1 MVEFFTHTLPFF
13 QMSLFQMFYYF
24 CFWSVF
30 GWFFEVILRSIETG
44 GFENRGFLNGAFCP
58 IYGFG
63 VLGVIVMFRGLVDRP
78 ILMFFASAIL
88 CTTLE
93 WLVGRLLLMVF
104 KTRWWDYTNYKV
116 HSPDGL
122 ISLPA
127 TLFWGFGCVGMM
139 KFAQPM
145 VVKAV
150 SYIPIKLG
158 IALIFFIFAVIIVDI
173 VVTVNEVQE
182 LTHNLGKLQELAD
195 FLHNSSVS
203 MGEKVSDKTI
213 SIKSKYDEQV
223 VQYNLLV
230 KEIKSARLTK
240 AFPNLEDQTHKI
252 RPRNLKEIPLNIKEK
267 VSDTVS
273 NTKDKLINAKDAVSD
288 TVYVT
293 VSNTK
298 DKFISAKENA
308 KEKFENI
315 RK

>member
-1 MVEFFTHTLPFF
+1 MVDFFTNILPFF
-13 QMSLFQMFYYF
+13 QMSFFQMFYYF

-63 VLGVIVMFRGLVDRP
+63 VLGVVIMFRGLIEHP
-78 ILMFFASAIL
+78 IIMFLSSAIL

-93 WLVGRLLLMVF
+93 WLVGRLLLVVF
-104 KTRWWDYTNYKV
+104 NTRWWDYSNYKI
-116 HSPDGL
+116 HSPDCL

-139 KFAQPM
+139 KFAQP
-145 VVKAV
+145 VIIKAV
-150 SYIPIKLG
+150 DYIPIKLG
-158 IALIFFIFAVIIVDI
+158 IILIFFILAIIIIDI
-173 VVTVNEVQE
+173 VVTINEVQQ
-182 LTHNLGKLQELAD
+182 LSYNLGKLQELAN
-195 FLHNSSVS
+195 FLHSSSISV
-203 MGEKVSDKTI
+203 GEKVSDKTL
-213 SIKSKYDEQV
+213 SIKTKYDEQV

-230 KEIKSARLTK
+230 KEIKDARLTK
-240 AFPNLEDQTHKI
+240 AFPNMEYQKYKI
-252 RPRNLKEIPLNIKEK
+252 RPKNLREIPISIKEK

-273 NTKDKLINAKDAVSD
+273 NTKDKINNAREKVSD
-288 TVYVT
+288 T

-298 DKFISAKENA
+298 DKLNTVKENA
-308 KEKFENI
+308 KEKLENI